1 MLKVDGQTSDDG
13 VFVFVDQVKM
23 IEKRLLMISYN
34 RAGKTNKQLSPWH
47 HTSRHVVTGHH
58 HDTRTAFPALLQVT
72 VIYSS
77 RLFVIKLTCLYFCSI
92 YCKHF
97 LLQPGRKSFFFIS
110 NCFKFSHRFHIDNEN
125 FSVCLPQPRAMRKV
139 RPWSCRWSSRTSW
152 ICITTRWGLPRLTV
166 IIMQSIRDQK
176 EFFEFLKYFSLGER
190 KNELT
195 KNIRT
200 YYH

>member
-1 MLKVDGQTSDDG
+1 
-13 VFVFVDQVKM
+13 M

-47 HTSRHVVTGHH
+47 HTSRHVVIMMIPGLLFLLYF
-58 HDTRTAFPALLQVT
+58 RSQLFTAG
-72 VIYSS
+72 

-97 LLQPGRKSFFFIS
+97 LLQPSRKSFFFIS

-195 KNIRT
+195 KI
-200 YYH
+200 

>member
-1 MLKVDGQTSDDG
+1 
-13 VFVFVDQVKM
+13 M

-47 HTSRHVVTGHH
+47 HTSRHVVIMMIPGLLFLLYF
-58 HDTRTAFPALLQVT
+58 RSQLFTAG
-72 VIYSS
+72 

-166 IIMQSIRDQK
+166 IKMQSIRDQK

-195 KNIRT
+195 KI
-200 YYH
+200 